1 LATRQRQADAAERA
15 PQLVGLNNVRAAL
28 EWCFGLDGDLHLGTR
43 LAAAAMSAFL
53 ALSLLTECHL
63 WSRRVLVAL
72 DETQRAGPEEMWL
85 ETALG
90 LSSMFTRGHS
100 EEARVALTNSLR
112 IAEQRRDANHQLRIL
127 SLLHMFHHRVGDV
140 RTALTWAKRSA
151 AIAATSEAPAAV
163 ALARAQLGISL
174 TLTGDLGGARFE
186 FEAALQHPEIFVQG
200 FDYRVIAS
208 GYLARVL
215 WLQGYPAQDAAGT
228 RLNVSNAA
236 RSGHP
241 LSLTF
246 ALSFAVPLLLWLR
259 DISAGEDYLA
269 WFLSHTKSYAQLP
282 FHAVARGFEGQ
293 WAISRGHV
301 QAGVAILE
309 GSLRDLEAAN
319 YNIWATPFNISRSQ
333 ALVQLGRLT
342 EALAL
347 IDDTIGQTEENGD
360 RTYIPELLRIKAE
373 VLGAMD
379 PLGAERAESCL
390 TASLEWSRRQGA
402 RASELRAATDRAAI
416 LARQDRLADARA
428 VLQPVFA
435 AFTEGFDTADLRVAG
450 HLLATLGDQSA
461 CPD

>member
-390 TASLEWSRRQGA
+390 TASLEWSRCGRPLTVPQSWPGRIA
-402 RASELRAATDRAAI
+402 WPTHGPCCSRYSRRSPRASI
-416 LARQDRLADARA
+416 RLI
-428 VLQPVFA
+428 
-435 AFTEGFDTADLRVAG
+435 
-450 HLLATLGDQSA
+450 
-461 CPD
+461 